1 MRDSSSST
9 HIFAMADRKA
19 RLARLEELKRA
30 RNGEVSRSKE
40 YKTGIKA
47 AKIYDEVDDEEY
59 RSVVRARLDE
69 DDFIE
74 DDDGSGY
81 VDNGEED
88 DWNRRTRGSDD
99 EEDDGDSDDGR
110 SHFATRTETAKC

>member
-1 MRDSSSST
+1 V
-9 HIFAMADRKA
+9 
-19 RLARLEELKRA
+19 RLIYVYA
-30 RNGEVSRSKE
+30 GQS
-40 YKTGIKA
+40 GKA
-47 AKIYDEVDDEEY
+47 AKIYDEVDDDEY

-99 EEDDGDSDDGR
+99 EDEEEGDSDDGQYR
-110 SHFATRTETAKC
+110 TPSETRCGVDG

>member
-1 MRDSSSST
+1 
-9 HIFAMADRKA
+9 MADRKA

-30 RNGEVSRSKE
+30 RSGEVSRSKE
-40 YKTGIKA
+40 YRTGIKA
-47 AKIYDEVDDEEY
+47 AKKIYDEVDDDEY

-99 EEDDGDSDDGR
+99 EDDGEDSDDGR
-110 SHFATRTETAKC
+110 LQS